1 MSVRTDVVNLIVNV
15 GGDKAQNELNQL
27 RKKSAD
33 LNAEMKALHKNTTEY
48 KNKAAELKV
57 VDTQMASLRKQI
69 GLTAL
74 SQKELTSELKRLQQL
89 KNITTPQSK
98 EFHELQNQIN
108 AVNIRLYEVKNGVF
122 GFGASMHKVKAEIKQ
137 FGMLALSYLGFE
149 FITDQFKQ
157 IISGAGKL
165 SDQLADLQR
174 VAGLTAAEAN
184 NLNQGLRALD
194 TRTSGES
201 LRQIAIIAG
210 KLGVAKDDILDFTKA
225 VDMLVVSLGDEL
237 GDADQITTQL
247 GKILNVFDGGVN
259 GQNITTLG
267 NAVVELAN
275 AGVASGGFITDF
287 TQRVAGIAKASNLS
301 LGATVGLA
309 AGFEELGLRS
319 ESSST
324 ALQKLLSTIATD
336 TPKAAKIAGMPL
348 AEFNKLF
355 AEAPQQ
361 ALIKYAQ
368 GLVKN
373 KASFSEIAT
382 SFKDAGEEG
391 ARIIATLQAIGQ
403 RGEFLSEKIA
413 LGTKAIQENSAITEA
428 YRLKNENLG
437 ATLDKIGKRLSAWF
451 TSSGFMKGITDIITG
466 FGKMIG
472 AVKSADTAL
481 EQFQKQSEKVMK
493 LENEMMPLLDRY
505 DELKSKTSLSKDEQ
519 VELNKAIQIIAST
532 IPSAITQFNEYG
544 KAIGISTERARE
556 FIRTQQLIL
565 KEKNREALRD
575 RQQELSNLEKQ
586 KRDQQNFLNTNKKQ
600 LEILQQSKKALKD
613 RGFEDPGGK
622 IDKEIEMWSNGML
635 KISASLQAI
644 EERMTGVKGW
654 ISELNGDS
662 FAKALE
668 GGGATSNSTDTSFT
682 NTATGLS
689 DSEIKKQ
696 DAAFEKLKAL
706 RDKIIANREE
716 LEAAGM
722 NADDRELRRIHKK
735 YAALLIEAIGHAA
748 EIVEIKKLEQQEIL
762 QYTEA
767 HNAKLE
773 EEEYYLAVERKR
785 IWLET
790 QAALKKALNDAM
802 ASHEQAAEDEIE
814 LEQRKATEK
823 IANDAEAKAEQ
834 RKQNEENYKI
844 AISALNDFLGATQ
857 NLLMAASDL
866 ATTRENAELNAY
878 LDANEKKKKSLDKL
892 LNGKRISQSK
902 YDQEM
907 AKLDKEA
914 AARKYDLELKQFKR
928 QQSMAY
934 TNAIMNAAQGISAIW
949 AQWGAFPIVAGI
961 LTGIAAIATGI
972 QIATIASQKPPTARK
987 GLVVGGPSHEEGG
1000 INMVDNRTGNTLA
1013 EIEGGEPVM
1022 VLSKSTYGNNR
1033 GLIDSL
1039 LYSSQHRNGASVM
1052 PNWATRSPSLNS
1064 NIIPMMEK
1072 GGVWSMNSGAGGN
1085 SSGNVEQLLAGL
1097 NNHMQQMVTY
1107 MAYMPSKLKA
1117 EVVLQDINDANTMMD
1132 TIKRESGLQQ
1142 TKQIAA

>member
-108 AVNIRLYEVKNGVF
+108 AVNKRLYEVKNGVF

-149 FITDQFKQ
+149 FITDSFKQ
-157 IISGAGKL
+157 IIQGAGKL

-174 VAGLTAAEAN
+174 VAGLTATEAN

-210 KLGVAKDDILDFTKA
+210 KLGVAKNDILDFTKA

-247 GKILNVFDGGVN
+247 GKILNVFDGEVN
-259 GQNITTLG
+259 GKNITSLG

-287 TQRVAGIAKASNLS
+287 AQRVAGIAKASNLS

-373 KASFSEIAT
+373 KQSFSEIAT

-391 ARIIATLQAIGQ
+391 ARIISTLQAIGQ

-413 LGTKAIQENSAITEA
+413 LGTKAIQDNSAITEA

-437 ATLDKIGKRLSAWF
+437 ATLDKIGKRLSAMF
-451 TSSGFMKGITDIITG
+451 TSSGFMKGITNIITG

-493 LENEMMPLLDRY
+493 LETEMMPLLDRY
-505 DELKSKTSLSKDEQ
+505 DELKRKTNLSKDEQ

-544 KAIGISTERARE
+544 KAIGISTEQARE
-556 FIRTQQLIL
+556 FIRVQQLIL
-565 KEKNREALRD
+565 KEKNRDALRD
-575 RQQELSNLEKQ
+575 RQQELANLEKQ
-586 KRDQQNFLNTNKKQ
+586 KKEQQNFLNTNKRQ
-600 LEILQQSKKALKD
+600 LELLQQSKKALKD
-613 RGFEDPGGK
+613 QGFDDPGGK
-622 IDKEIEMWSNGML
+622 LDKDIEMWSNGML
-635 KISASLQAI
+635 KISATLQGI

-654 ISELNGDS
+654 IAELNGDS

-668 GGGATSNSTDTSFT
+668 GGGETTTEDGI
-682 NTATGLS
+682 ATGGGSASGS
-689 DSEIKKQ
+689 DT
-696 DAAFEKLKAL
+696 DNKLNKL
-706 RDKIIANREE
+706 RELKDKIIGIRRE
-716 LEAAGM
+716 LEAAEKGQ
-722 NADDRELRRIHKK
+722 DEIEKERVRQK
-735 YAALLIEAIGHAA
+735 YVALLKEAVGHAA
-748 EIVEIKKLEQQEIL
+748 EIVELKKLEQQEL
-762 QYTEA
+762 AQLTKKQHADDAKEA
-767 HNAKLE
+767 DKKFDE
-773 EEEYYLAVERKR
+773 
-785 IWLET
+785 
-790 QAALKKALNDAM
+790 AL
-802 ASHEQAAEDEIE
+802 
-814 LEQRKATEK
+814 
-823 IANDAEAKAEQ
+823 AEAKGFVAKINQFYDELQ
-834 RKQNEENYKI
+834 KKEEEIRKDKLEKDRERANKSVKQIQDEADKQYQIAVELQEKI
-844 AISALNDFLGATQ
+844 QVLKERSFYDFLNSINRILELSA
-857 NLLMAASDL
+857 NLADL
-866 ATTRENAELNAY
+866 RENRELDNY
-878 LDANEKKKKSLDKL
+878 LASNEKKRQSFDKL
-892 LNGKRISQSK
+892 LNSKRISQSK
-902 YDQEM
+902 YDQEV
-907 AKLDKEA
+907 AKLDAEA
-914 AARKYDLELKQFKR
+914 AKRKHDLDVKQFKR
-928 QQSMAY
+928 HQAMAY
-934 TNAIMNAAQGISAIW
+934 MQAIMNAAEGITKIW
-949 AQWGAFPIVAGI
+949 ATYSAVPY
-961 LTGIAAIATGI
+961 IAAALSVGQAIVTGLE
-972 QIATIASQKPPTARK
+972 IATIAKQQPPTARK

-1033 GLIDSL
+1033 ALIDSL

-1072 GGVWSMNSGAGGN
+1072 GGVWSMNTSGGSS
-1085 SSGNVEQLLAGL
+1085 SSGNVEQLLVGL
-1097 NNHMQQMVTY
+1097 NATMQQMVTY